1 MTWSHMDIET
11 LRRARERATS
21 LAGPPCFPSFCRFH
35 SWGVLREE
43 QGSCCRT
50 GIPPRLVL
58 SHPLLCVALLVPNGF
73 KSQRCSHLLWKVALG
88 SCAFNRDCLILA
100 HRCQRCFMLCSVG
113 TREVLLHS
121 PDCATASEEE
131 PSVAKTIA
139 LSLAPWGSEYSPR
152 RWECEDG
159 RVSEGGAIWCLPP
172 NLEGVDGIERSHP
185 GRSKWLR
192 SSRRSRI
199 CTMA

>member
-1 MTWSHMDIET
+1 
-11 LRRARERATS
+11 
-21 LAGPPCFPSFCRFH
+21 
-35 SWGVLREE
+35 
-43 QGSCCRT
+43 
-50 GIPPRLVL
+50 
-58 SHPLLCVALLVPNGF
+58 
-73 KSQRCSHLLWKVALG
+73 
-88 SCAFNRDCLILA
+88 
-100 HRCQRCFMLCSVG
+100 MLCSVG

-121 PDCATASEEE
+121 TDCATVSKEE

-152 RWECEDG
+152 RWECEKDG

-185 GRSKWLR
+185 GRSKWPR

-199 CTMA
+199 CIMA